1 MGGRPK
7 KRHGGRPRGTMMMT
21 VGGVRKLCWPDG
33 TPTRGTTKAG
43 KQKAPPGKVGIDEL
57 NKKRAEMGA
66 DPIDPQKVKGKTAAK
81 APAAAPVARP
91 PPRISPPT
99 PPPRGATPAPTK
111 VILVCEDGA
120 DPTFAIFTSADLL
133 KEIQEDLA
141 AIRKA
146 LEAHLGVATT

>member
-1 MGGRPK
+1 M
-7 KRHGGRPRGTMMMT
+7 GGRPRGTKMMM
-21 VGGVRKLCWPDG
+21 VGRVRRLCWPDG
-33 TPTRGTTKAG
+33 TPVRGTVRAG
-43 KQKAPPGKVGIDEL
+43 KPKAPPGKVGIDEL
-57 NKKRAEMGA
+57 NGGRAARGA
-66 DPIDPQKVKGKTAAK
+66 APIDPETVKK
-81 APAAAPVARP
+81 APAVARKTSA
-91 PPRISPPT
+91 PPRLATPT
-99 PPPRGATPAPTK
+99 PPPRGAAPAPTK

>member
-1 MGGRPK
+1 M
-7 KRHGGRPRGTMMMT
+7 GGRPRGTKMMM
-21 VGGVRKLCWPDG
+21 VGRVRRLCWPDG
-33 TPTRGTTKAG
+33 TPVRGTVRAG
-43 KQKAPPGKVGIDEL
+43 KPKAPPGKVGIDDL
-57 NKKRAEMGA
+57 NKKRAELGA
-66 DPIDPQKVKGKTAAK
+66 DPIDPEKPKVRTAAK

-91 PPRISPPT
+91 PPHLSPPT
-99 PPPRGATPAPTK
+99 PPPRGATPAPIK

-120 DPTFAIFTSADLL
+120 DPTFAIFGSADLL

>member
-1 MGGRPK
+1 
-7 KRHGGRPRGTMMMT
+7 MMM
-21 VGGVRKLCWPDG
+21 VGSVRKLCWPDG
-33 TPTRGTTKAG
+33 TPVRGTVKAG
-43 KQKAPPGKVGIDEL
+43 KPKAPPGKVSLDDL

-99 PPPRGATPAPTK
+99 PPPRGATPAPIK

-133 KEIQEDLA
+133 KEIREDLA

-146 LEAHLGVATT
+146 LEAP

>member
-1 MGGRPK
+1 
-7 KRHGGRPRGTMMMT
+7 MMMA
-21 VGGVRKLCWPDG
+21 GGVRKLCWPDG
-33 TPTRGTTKAG
+33 TPVRGAP
-43 KQKAPPGKVGIDEL
+43 KAPPGKVGIDDL
-57 NKKRAEMGA
+57 NKKRAELGA
-66 DPIDPQKVKGKTAAK
+66 DPIDPGKVKAKASAK

-99 PPPRGATPAPTK
+99 PPPRGAAPAPIK

-146 LEAHLGVATT
+146 LEAHLGVATK

>member
-7 KRHGGRPRGTMMMT
+7 KWMGGRPRGTKMMMA
-21 VGGVRKLCWPDG
+21 GGVRKLCWPDG
-33 TPTRGTTKAG
+33 TPVRGAP
-43 KQKAPPGKVGIDEL
+43 KAPPGKVNIDDL
-57 NKKRAEMGA
+57 NKGRAALGA
-66 DPIDPQKVKGKTAAK
+66 DPTDPQKVKGKTPVK

-91 PPRISPPT
+91 PPPPTPPT
-99 PPPRGATPAPTK
+99 PPPRGATPAPIK

-146 LEAHLGVATT
+146 LEAHLGVATK